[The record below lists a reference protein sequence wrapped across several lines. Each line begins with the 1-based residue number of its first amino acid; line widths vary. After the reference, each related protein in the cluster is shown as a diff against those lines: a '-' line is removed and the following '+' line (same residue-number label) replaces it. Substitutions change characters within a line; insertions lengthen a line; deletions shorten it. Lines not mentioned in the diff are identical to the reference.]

1 VFLPLSVF
9 LSLILIQFS
18 PPVNRSAKFVEF
30 LFDYLLTRT
39 SVRFIIPIEQMFL
52 EAFPMTTFGFIV
64 MLLGAGA
71 FSAGVIRL
79 ADWIDQPR
87 PRRRTA

>member
-1 VFLPLSVF
+1 
-9 LSLILIQFS
+9 
-18 PPVNRSAKFVEF
+18 
-30 LFDYLLTRT
+30 
-39 SVRFIIPIEQMFL
+39 MFL
-52 EAFPMTTFGFIV
+52 EAFLMTTFGFIV

>member
-1 VFLPLSVF
+1 MKR
-9 LSLILIQFS
+9 I
-18 PPVNRSAKFVEF
+18 
-30 LFDYLLTRT
+30 LLTIAYDGT
-39 SVRFIIPIEQMFL
+39 NYSGWQKQKD
-52 EAFPMTTFGFIV
+52 EAVITVEGGFIV

>member
-1 VFLPLSVF
+1 MFLPLSVF
-9 LSLILIQFS
+9 SSPILIQFS
-18 PPVNRSAKFVEF
+18 PPVNRSAKLVEF
-30 LFDYLLTRT
+30 LFDYLLT
-39 SVRFIIPIEQMFL
+39 IEQMFL
-52 EAFPMTTFGFIV
+52 EAFLMTTFGFIV